1 MSKSDFNT
9 GFTRLT
15 SLLQSNSSEV
25 TNNIINRQE
34 QFFNHLNEDSLSL
47 KLMLEKLI
55 NQQSLNESQQYS
67 VIDRVINRQEE
78 LFNYSNEEYTDLKKM
93 LADYIT
99 KKAEGNF
106 DKSKLKDELKLSQS
120 RLERITK
127 VLLTKENEVK
137 AIRNSFSWKITSPL
151 RSISAFFSFK
161 S

>member
-78 LFNYSNEEYTDLKKM
+78 LFNYSNEEYTDLKKC
-93 LADYIT
+93 
-99 KKAEGNF
+99 
-106 DKSKLKDELKLSQS
+106 
-120 RLERITK
+120 
-127 VLLTKENEVK
+127 
-137 AIRNSFSWKITSPL
+137 
-151 RSISAFFSFK
+151 
-161 S
+161 